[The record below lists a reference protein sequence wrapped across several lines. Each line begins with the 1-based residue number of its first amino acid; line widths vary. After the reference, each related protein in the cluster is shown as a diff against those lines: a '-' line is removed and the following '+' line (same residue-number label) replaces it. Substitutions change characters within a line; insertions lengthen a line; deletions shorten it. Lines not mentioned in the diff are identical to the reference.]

1 MLKNI
6 TNTIGVLFEG
16 VESLTQKAVDISLDT
31 LDLVGEEISISLE
44 ATVESRKD
52 KLALA
57 KAESSYELKKA
68 NVKLASKL
76 SALQKLAEK
85 QK

>member
-6 TNTIGVLFEG
+6 TNTLSVLFEG
-16 VESLTQKAVDISLDT
+16 VETLTQKAVDMTVDT
-31 LDLVGEEISISLE
+31 MDLVGEEISISLE

-57 KAESSYELKKA
+57 KAESAYDLKKA
-68 NVKLASKL
+68 NLKLASKL
-76 SALQKLAEK
+76 SALNKLAEK